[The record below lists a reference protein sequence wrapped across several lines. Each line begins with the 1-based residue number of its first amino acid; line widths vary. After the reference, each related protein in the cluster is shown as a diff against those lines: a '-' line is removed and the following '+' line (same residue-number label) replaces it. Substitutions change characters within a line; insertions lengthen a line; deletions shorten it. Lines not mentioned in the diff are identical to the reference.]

1 MARSRTP
8 KAAATPVVEAQPVK
22 LGWMDRLLLSETGRK
37 LAQPLS
43 EDEKR
48 VATSSVLTGAAI
60 LLTGPVAGSLAAAGV
75 TAVDSSSTKENWR
88 GVGGTAC
95 GAIAL
100 TATGASVVVAS
111 LGGVVSTG
119 IGLIANRLRT
129 RE

>member
-8 KAAATPVVEAQPVK
+8 KAVATPVAEAQPVK

-88 GVGGTAC
+88 GGGGTAC

-100 TATGASVVVAS
+100 AATGASVVVAS